1 MDWVAQSGF
10 APVEAD
16 APDRA
21 LERLDDTGTAIALC
35 NVAMPGDRGVTLARA
50 IRERCATTAIIVS
63 TSLPD
68 IDVAVSSLE
77 NGVVDYLLAPF
88 DQVRL
93 GEALSLAIDWHR
105 ASLGAQQLQDSIQ
118 DRLRARRTMVAAALA
133 EAQSSSEDALDG
145 LIAML
150 QLHEKDSRGHA
161 TRVAWLA
168 LALAD
173 ELGAPDREIA
183 TIERGALLH
192 DVGKLDIPSAI
203 LGKPAPL
210 TDDEWLVMRTHP
222 KVGYDLVRQFPV
234 FSESSAELVLT
245 HHEAFDGSGYPE
257 GLQGQQ
263 IPRGAR
269 ILSVADAY
277 DSMTHPH
284 TQRPAL
290 SPSMAVA
297 EIQRCSGSQ
306 FDPEAVGALGRVMSL
321 SGTRSS

>member
-1 MDWVAQSGF
+1 MSHAVLVVDDDADRRSVLMDWVAQSGF

-133 EAQSSSEDALDG
+133 EAQSSSEDTLDG

-161 TRVAWLA
+161 TRV
-168 LALAD
+168 
-173 ELGAPDREIA
+173 LGAVDAFLTRRARSGCGRRA
-183 TIERGALLH
+183 TG
-192 DVGKLDIPSAI
+192 
-203 LGKPAPL
+203 
-210 TDDEWLVMRTHP
+210 
-222 KVGYDLVRQFPV
+222 
-234 FSESSAELVLT
+234 
-245 HHEAFDGSGYPE
+245 
-257 GLQGQQ
+257 
-263 IPRGAR
+263 
-269 ILSVADAY
+269 DA
-277 DSMTHPH
+277 
-284 TQRPAL
+284 
-290 SPSMAVA
+290 
-297 EIQRCSGSQ
+297 
-306 FDPEAVGALGRVMSL
+306 
-321 SGTRSS
+321 